1 MDVFE
6 SLGLDVPLDAR
17 SMSVTDGIDED
28 FMAFLPT
35 LFGWDEKEASANS
48 LVLFPGESQQGD
60 RGDGGLLALPSIK
73 SRDQSELPAAASTAA
88 AGVKLAEDGTSLKA
102 SPFSGMTEFNLFL
115 ADPLPSVTAA
125 QPAPGED
132 DPQQQGATPADTAFP
147 ALAAAET
154 SVPFVQGAPD
164 QLLQSEY
171 SQGLLGLLA
180 SADIPDQQQ
189 QPQPQ
194 PPLAQVQTQ
203 VPAVPQQQAPVVAS
217 PFGGAMLPPQQLQQ
231 LGLGSS
237 GQPGTSLPAGAL
249 TPPTPQQQLMPPPL
263 PVPAAALQPQM
274 QFQTPLISPLLLQ
287 QPFSFGAPHTAAAG
301 LQPQYGMA
309 SPVMELPVP
318 LQPQQQ
324 QQRVSGDAHSG
335 DGDAMSDGEGG
346 GDHKQHAGG
355 QPKRRG
361 RPPKVPGQY
370 SKGYEAIK
378 RYREKKKGMVE
389 HMEAE
394 IAHKREE
401 LQKLQA
407 EQEVLR
413 SRQQAL
419 ESTMSNQDQLL
430 AQLLQVK
437 LSVIGRSESM
447 TNPDLEATTAAA
459 IAGVR
464 QALAMQNGGDPAAE
478 QAAAAAAGAQQRQRA
493 LHKQQLAQQKVLSEG
508 PVYLRRYQGY
518 VQAVA
523 DALQQA
529 AAAGVDTRLSAA
541 AAGAG
546 APPPF
551 PTFPFT
557 LVETLSL
564 WQLSRLA
571 IMTRTNLPFASVQQ
585 GGAPEEVWDD
595 FTLNLSTGQHDLVPQ
610 GFWKG
615 VAGKVGMYGEQPVQ
629 LGAAWRLYANAMQA
643 LNEER
648 NRLLLQLQEAAAA
661 EEGIGTPPPGTAA
674 GDGSSGAELSGT
686 DGAGGSAAAAGSS
699 SGAVGCSVT
708 RRTGITAL
716 ELAEVYTGLL
726 DAVERNLLRGRAVVM
741 MFGWSILCMFS
752 AEQIGAICVHS
763 WPYFPLI
770 RAVAGYMLGKED
782 LVP

>member
-1 MDVFE
+1 
-6 SLGLDVPLDAR
+6 
-17 SMSVTDGIDED
+17 
-28 FMAFLPT
+28 
-35 LFGWDEKEASANS
+35 
-48 LVLFPGESQQGD
+48 
-60 RGDGGLLALPSIK
+60 
-73 SRDQSELPAAASTAA
+73 
-88 AGVKLAEDGTSLKA
+88 
-102 SPFSGMTEFNLFL
+102 
-115 ADPLPSVTAA
+115 
-125 QPAPGED
+125 
-132 DPQQQGATPADTAFP
+132 
-147 ALAAAET
+147 
-154 SVPFVQGAPD
+154 
-164 QLLQSEY
+164 
-171 SQGLLGLLA
+171 
-180 SADIPDQQQ
+180 
-189 QPQPQ
+189 
-194 PPLAQVQTQ
+194 
-203 VPAVPQQQAPVVAS
+203 
-217 PFGGAMLPPQQLQQ
+217 
-231 LGLGSS
+231 
-237 GQPGTSLPAGAL
+237 
-249 TPPTPQQQLMPPPL
+249 
-263 PVPAAALQPQM
+263 
-274 QFQTPLISPLLLQ
+274 
-287 QPFSFGAPHTAAAG
+287 
-301 LQPQYGMA
+301 
-309 SPVMELPVP
+309 
-318 LQPQQQ
+318 
-324 QQRVSGDAHSG
+324 
-335 DGDAMSDGEGG
+335 
-346 GDHKQHAGG
+346 
-355 QPKRRG
+355 
-361 RPPKVPGQY
+361 
-370 SKGYEAIK
+370 
-378 RYREKKKGMVE
+378 
-389 HMEAE
+389 
-394 IAHKREE
+394 
-401 LQKLQA
+401 
-407 EQEVLR
+407 
-413 SRQQAL
+413 
-419 ESTMSNQDQLL
+419 
-430 AQLLQVK
+430 
-437 LSVIGRSESM
+437 M

-529 AAAGVDTRLSAA
+529 AAAAAAGADTQLSAA
-541 AAGAG
+541 AAAG
-546 APPPF
+546 GSTTLPPF

-571 IMTRTNLPFASVQQ
+571 IMTRTNLPFASGQQ

-610 GFWKG
+610 DFWKG

-661 EEGIGTPPPGTAA
+661 EEGLGTPPSGTAAA
-674 GDGSSGAELSGT
+674 GDGSSGAELSGA
-686 DGAGGSAAAAGSS
+686 DGAGSSAAAAAGSS
-699 SGAVGCSVT
+699 GGAVGCSVN

-770 RAVAGYMLGKED
+770 RAVAGYLMGKED